1 MRSASIRGDPTS
13 TESARPD
20 GRRTPRRPWADPA
33 PTPPRLAA
41 TVGTVAATASACD
54 HRRVN
59 QLAALATKTSAL
71 GMGTTFIL
79 FSMGFVV
86 IFVAM
91 VMIGEQR
98 NKNKPRQEP
107 IRTPVLR
114 AKDAERERR
123 AREQGKFDGQ

>member
-1 MRSASIRGDPTS
+1 M
-13 TESARPD
+13 
-20 GRRTPRRPWADPA
+20 
-33 PTPPRLAA
+33 
-41 TVGTVAATASACD
+41 
-54 HRRVN
+54 N
-59 QLAALATKTSAL
+59 QLAALTTKTSAL

-86 IFVAM
+86 LFVAM

-98 NKNKPRQEP
+98 NKNKPKKPP

-114 AKDAERERR
+114 AADAERERR

>member
-1 MRSASIRGDPTS
+1 
-13 TESARPD
+13 
-20 GRRTPRRPWADPA
+20 
-33 PTPPRLAA
+33 
-41 TVGTVAATASACD
+41 
-54 HRRVN
+54 
-59 QLAALATKTSAL
+59 
-71 GMGTTFIL
+71 
-79 FSMGFVV
+79 MGFVV